1 MIRQQKKAAYA
12 SDREAQYD
20 ERAKRVAG
28 SKIVIASILSK
39 TVDAFRGMK
48 PREIVPYIE
57 GEPYIGSVPVEPGQT
72 NASYTENGK
81 RIVGFNT
88 ENQEEN
94 EGLVRFDVIC
104 YVRLPEK
111 ESKAAAGNGRA
122 ARAKCRATVSGR
134 KGPLTQIIINIEIQK
149 DQPHTYKILNRAVF
163 YVSRQISS
171 QKERDFVKSHYDDIK
186 SVYSIWICMNME
198 ENSLCHIHLTK
209 EDIIGNKQWGGNLK
223 LFNIIMIGIGK
234 KLPEHT
240 EIYELHRLLGTLF
253 SKDLG
258 RKDKIGIL
266 KEEYDITEDDNL
278 REDVSEMCN
287 LSQGI
292 KEDGIAIG
300 LEKGR
305 EDGIAI
311 GRKDGI
317 AIGRKDGIAIGETG
331 LIQNMHKNGFT
342 AEQIAAAT
350 DKDLEDVKAILRN
363 K

>member
-1 MIRQQKKAAYA
+1 MIRQQKNEANA

-20 ERAKRVAG
+20 ERAQKVAG

-39 TVDAFRGMK
+39 TVDTFRGMK
-48 PREIVPYIE
+48 
-57 GEPYIGSVPVEPGQT
+57 S
-72 NASYTENGK
+72 
-81 RIVGFNT
+81 
-88 ENQEEN
+88 
-94 EGLVRFDVIC
+94 
-104 YVRLPEK
+104 
-111 ESKAAAGNGRA
+111 
-122 ARAKCRATVSGR
+122 
-134 KGPLTQIIINIEIQK
+134 
-149 DQPHTYKILNRAVF
+149 RAVF
-163 YVSRQISS
+163 YASRQISS

-209 EDIIGNKQWGGNLK
+209 EDIIGNKQWGGNLD
-223 LFNIIMIGIGK
+223 LFHIIMIGIGK
-234 KLPEHT
+234 ELPEHN

-253 SKDLG
+253 SKELG

-305 EDGIAI
+305 
-311 GRKDGI
+311 KDGI
-317 AIGRKDGIAIGETG
+317 AIGREDGIAIGEAKAQAA
-331 LIQNMHKNGFT
+331 LIGNMHKNGFT

-350 DKDLEDVKAILRN
+350 DMNLEEVKTILQN
-363 K
+363 T

>member
-1 MIRQQKKAAYA
+1 MIRQQKKETYV

-57 GEPYIGSVPVEPGQT
+57 GEPYIGSVPVEPGKT

-111 ESKAAAGNGRA
+111 ESKATAGNGRA

-163 YVSRQISS
+163 YASRQISS

-209 EDIIGNKQWGGNLK
+209 EDIIGNKQWGGNLD
-223 LFNIIMIGIGK
+223 LFHIIMIGIGK
-234 KLPEHT
+234 ELPEHN

-253 SKDLG
+253 SKELG

-266 KEEYDITEDDNL
+266 KEEYGIAEEL
-278 REDVSEMCN
+278 REDVNEMCN

-292 KEDGIAIG
+292 KEYGIEI
-300 LEKGR
+300 GR

-311 GRKDGI
+311 GEAK
-317 AIGRKDGIAIGETG
+317 AQAALIG
-331 LIQNMHKNGFT
+331 NMHKNGFT

-350 DKDLEDVKAILRN
+350 DMNLEEVKTILQN
-363 K
+363 T

>member
-1 MIRQQKKAAYA
+1 MIRQQKKETYA

-20 ERAKRVAG
+20 ERAKKVAG

-57 GEPYIGSVPVEPGQT
+57 GEPYIGSVPVEPGKT

-209 EDIIGNKQWGGNLK
+209 EDIIGNKQWGGNLD
-223 LFNIIMIGIGK
+223 LFHIIMIGIGK
-234 KLPEHT
+234 ELPEHT
-240 EIYELHRLLGTLF
+240 EIYALHRLLGTLF
-253 SKDLG
+253 SKQLG
-258 RKDKIGIL
+258 RKDKLGIL
-266 KEEYDITEDDNL
+266 KEEYGIAEEL
-278 REDVSEMCN
+278 REDVNEMCN

-292 KEDGIAIG
+292 KEYGIAI
-300 LEKGR
+300 GR

-311 GRKDGI
+311 GEAK
-317 AIGRKDGIAIGETG
+317 AQAALIG
-331 LIQNMHKNGFT
+331 NMHKNGFT

-350 DKDLEDVKAILRN
+350 DMNLEEVKTILQN
-363 K
+363 T